1 MHIVVVGLSH
11 KTAPVEI
18 REKLAIP
25 ESRMGE
31 ALSRLCS
38 YQGVREGVLLSTC
51 NRVEVY
57 AVVDEIESGY
67 GRVQDFL
74 ADAHL
79 SLSSEQLT
87 PHLYW
92 QEGDRAISHLFRV
105 ASSLDSM
112 IVGESQILGQIK
124 EAFEVAL
131 THKAT
136 GIILNKVM
144 KKAISVAKRVRTET
158 KISEMAVSVSYAAV
172 ELAKKIFSDLSEK
185 TVLLVGAGE
194 MAKLAAKH
202 FIANGVRHVRVTTRN
217 PQHAQ
222 ELANRFGG
230 TAVAFEDFREDMAS
244 ADIVLVS
251 TGAAH
256 YLVSEDDVQHSVK
269 QRMNRPMFLIDIS
282 VPRNIDPA
290 VRHVDNAF
298 LFDIDDLKTRVERN
312 RGERLNEAEKAEKM
326 VVDEVGTVR
335 QWLQSLEVTP
345 TIVALRARIDEIK
358 RAELDKTLGRLSNL
372 SETDRALVEAMAS
385 SIANKLIHN
394 TMRETSLAPQDFIYP
409 LFVVEGRDRKEEI
422 ASMPGQF
429 RLSVDL
435 LVKEAS
441 EVAALGISA
450 IILFGIPDRKD
461 DRGSSGFDPNGIVQ
475 RAVKA
480 VKDQVPGLM
489 VVTDVCIDEYTDHG
503 HCGIVKDGRIL
514 NDETLECLRAM
525 ARTHALAGADM
536 VAPSDMMDGR
546 VAAIRSE
553 LDQAGF
559 PELPIMAYAA
569 KFASCFYAPFRDAA
583 FSSPQFGDRQSYQ
596 MDPANRREALREI
609 ALDVEEGADIIMVK
623 PALPYLDIIAAARAQ
638 MLLPVAAYQVSGE
651 YSMIKA
657 AANAGWLDESRAMME
672 SLLSIKRA
680 GANLILT
687 YFAKDAARLLR

>member
-31 ALSRLCS
+31 ALGRLCS

-67 GRVQDFL
+67 GRIQDFL

-92 QEGDRAISHLFRV
+92 HEGNRALGHLFRV

-112 IVGESQILGQIK
+112 IIGESQILGQIK

-131 THKAT
+131 THKST

-172 ELAKKIFSDLSEK
+172 ELAKKIFSDLTEK

-194 MAKLAAKH
+194 MAKLAARH
-202 FIANGVRHVRVTTRN
+202 FIASGVRHVRVTTRS
-217 PQHAQ
+217 PQHAV

-230 TAVAFEDFREDMAS
+230 TAVPFEEFREDMAT

-312 RGERLNEAEKAEKM
+312 RGERLNEAEKAERM
-326 VVDEVGTVR
+326 VMEEVGVVR

-358 RAELDKTLGRLSNL
+358 RSEIDKTLGRLAHL
-372 SETDRALVEAMAS
+372 SSTERELVEAMAS
-385 SIANKLIHN
+385 SIVNKLIHN
-394 TMRETSLAPQDFIYP
+394 TMVTLKAEVNSSEGAA
-409 LFVVEGRDRKEEI
+409 FV
-422 ASMPGQF
+422 
-429 RLSVDL
+429 
-435 LVKEAS
+435 EA
-441 EVAALGISA
+441 ARRFFGLGE
-450 IILFGIPDRKD
+450 
-461 DRGSSGFDPNGIVQ
+461 SSGPNVNGSPSSESETCHPSHDGIQ
-475 RAVKA
+475 DAE
-480 VKDQVPGLM
+480 QVTP
-489 VVTDVCIDEYTDHG
+489 
-503 HCGIVKDGRIL
+503 
-514 NDETLECLRAM
+514 
-525 ARTHALAGADM
+525 RTG
-536 VAPSDMMDGR
+536 
-546 VAAIRSE
+546 SE
-553 LDQAGF
+553 M
-559 PELPIMAYAA
+559 P
-569 KFASCFYAPFRDAA
+569 RH
-583 FSSPQFGDRQSYQ
+583 
-596 MDPANRREALREI
+596 
-609 ALDVEEGADIIMVK
+609 
-623 PALPYLDIIAAARAQ
+623 
-638 MLLPVAAYQVSGE
+638 
-651 YSMIKA
+651 
-657 AANAGWLDESRAMME
+657 
-672 SLLSIKRA
+672 
-680 GANLILT
+680 
-687 YFAKDAARLLR
+687 

>member
-11 KTAPVEI
+11 KTAPIEI

-31 ALSRLCS
+31 ALTRLCS
-38 YQGVREGVLLSTC
+38 YQGVREGILLSTC

-57 AVVDEIESGY
+57 AVVDEIEAGY
-67 GRVQDFL
+67 GRIQDFL

-92 QEGDRAISHLFRV
+92 HQGDRAISHLFRV

-158 KISEMAVSVSYAAV
+158 TIAEMAVSVSYAAV

-194 MAKLAAKH
+194 MAKLAARH
-202 FIANGVRHVRVTTRN
+202 FIASGVRHVQVTTRN
-217 PQHAQ
+217 PQHAL

-230 TAVAFEDFREDMAS
+230 TAVAFEDFREEMAS

-298 LFDIDDLKTRVERN
+298 LFDIDDLKTRVDQN
-312 RGERLNEAEKAEKM
+312 RGKRQNEAEKAELM
-326 VVDEVGTVR
+326 VVDEVGIVR

-358 RAELDKTLGRLSNL
+358 QVELNKTLGRLSNL
-372 SETDRALVEAMAS
+372 STTERELIEAMAS

-394 TMRETSLAPQDFIYP
+394 TMVTLKAEVNSSEGAAFVEAARRFFSL
-409 LFVVEGRDRKEEI
+409 
-422 ASMPGQF
+422 S
-429 RLSVDL
+429 
-435 LVKEAS
+435 
-441 EVAALGISA
+441 
-450 IILFGIPDRKD
+450 
-461 DRGSSGFDPNGIVQ
+461 DP
-475 RAVKA
+475 AVSTA
-480 VKDQVPGLM
+480 N
-489 VVTDVCIDEYTDHG
+489 E
-503 HCGIVKDGRIL
+503 R
-514 NDETLECLRAM
+514 
-525 ARTHALAGADM
+525 
-536 VAPSDMMDGR
+536 APS
-546 VAAIRSE
+546 V
-553 LDQAGF
+553 
-559 PELPIMAYAA
+559 P
-569 KFASCFYAPFRDAA
+569 DACY
-583 FSSPQFGDRQSYQ
+583 SSQTDSQ
-596 MDPANRREALREI
+596 DI
-609 ALDVEEGADIIMVK
+609 EEVTPRTGSKMPDH
-623 PALPYLDIIAAARAQ
+623 
-638 MLLPVAAYQVSGE
+638 
-651 YSMIKA
+651 
-657 AANAGWLDESRAMME
+657 
-672 SLLSIKRA
+672 
-680 GANLILT
+680 
-687 YFAKDAARLLR
+687 

>member
-25 ESRMGE
+25 ESRIGE
-31 ALSRLCS
+31 ALTRLCS
-38 YQGVREGVLLSTC
+38 YQGVREGILLSTC

-67 GRVQDFL
+67 GRIQEFL

-79 SLSSEQLT
+79 SLSSEELT

-92 QEGDRAISHLFRV
+92 HQGDRAISHLFRV

-124 EAFEVAL
+124 DAFEVAL

-136 GIILNKVM
+136 GIILNKVV

-158 KISEMAVSVSYAAV
+158 KIAEMAVSVSYAAV

-194 MAKLAAKH
+194 MAKLAARH

-217 PQHAQ
+217 PQHGL

-230 TAVAFEDFREDMAS
+230 TAVPFEQFREDMAS

-298 LFDIDDLKTRVERN
+298 LFDIDDLKARVEQN
-312 RGERLNEAEKAEKM
+312 RGGRLQEAEKAERM
-326 VVDEVGTVR
+326 VVDEVGVVR

-345 TIVALRARIDEIK
+345 TIMALRTRADDIK
-358 RAELDKTLGRLSNL
+358 RAEVEKTLGRLANL
-372 SETDRALVEAMAS
+372 SVPERELVEAMAS
-385 SIANKLIHN
+385 SIVNKLIHN
-394 TMRETSLAPQDFIYP
+394 TMVTLKAEVNSSEGAA
-409 LFVVEGRDRKEEI
+409 FVEAARR
-422 ASMPGQF
+422 F
-429 RLSVDL
+429 FNLSDPAVSN
-435 LVKEAS
+435 VNGSIPSAS
-441 EVAALGISA
+441 E
-450 IILFGIPDRKD
+450 
-461 DRGSSGFDPNGIVQ
+461 
-475 RAVKA
+475 
-480 VKDQVPGLM
+480 
-489 VVTDVCIDEYTDHG
+489 TCH
-503 HCGIVKDGRIL
+503 
-514 NDETLECLRAM
+514 
-525 ARTHALAGADM
+525 
-536 VAPSDMMDGR
+536 
-546 VAAIRSE
+546 
-553 LDQAGF
+553 
-559 PELPIMAYAA
+559 
-569 KFASCFYAPFRDAA
+569 
-583 FSSPQFGDRQSYQ
+583 SPH
-596 MDPANRREALREI
+596 
-609 ALDVEEGADIIMVK
+609 
-623 PALPYLDIIAAARAQ
+623 
-638 MLLPVAAYQVSGE
+638 
-651 YSMIKA
+651 
-657 AANAGWLDESRAMME
+657 DES
-672 SLLSIKRA
+672 
-680 GANLILT
+680 
-687 YFAKDAARLLR
+687 KDAEEAIPRVGSKTPDH

>member
-25 ESRMGE
+25 ESRMAE
-31 ALSRLCS
+31 ALGRLCS

-67 GRVQDFL
+67 GRIQDFL

-92 QEGDRAISHLFRV
+92 HEGDRALGHLFRV

-112 IVGESQILGQIK
+112 IIGESQILGQIK

-131 THKAT
+131 TNKST

-172 ELAKKIFSDLSEK
+172 ELAKKIFSDLTEK

-194 MAKLAAKH
+194 MAKLAARH
-202 FIANGVRHVRVTTRN
+202 FIASGVRHVRVTTRS
-217 PQHAQ
+217 PQHAV

-230 TAVAFEDFREDMAS
+230 TAVPFEEFREDMAT

-312 RGERLNEAEKAEKM
+312 RGDRLNEAEKAERM
-326 VVDEVGTVR
+326 VVDEVGVVR

-358 RAELDKTLGRLSNL
+358 RSEIDKTLGRLAHL
-372 SETDRALVEAMAS
+372 SSTERELVEAMAS
-385 SIANKLIHN
+385 SIVNKLIHN
-394 TMRETSLAPQDFIYP
+394 TMVTLKAEVNSS
-409 LFVVEGRDRKEEI
+409 EG
-422 ASMPGQF
+422 
-429 RLSVDL
+429 
-435 LVKEAS
+435 
-441 EVAALGISA
+441 
-450 IILFGIPDRKD
+450 
-461 DRGSSGFDPNGIVQ
+461 
-475 RAVKA
+475 
-480 VKDQVPGLM
+480 
-489 VVTDVCIDEYTDHG
+489 
-503 HCGIVKDGRIL
+503 
-514 NDETLECLRAM
+514 
-525 ARTHALAGADM
+525 
-536 VAPSDMMDGR
+536 
-546 VAAIRSE
+546 
-553 LDQAGF
+553 
-559 PELPIMAYAA
+559 
-569 KFASCFYAPFRDAA
+569 AA
-583 FSSPQFGDRQSYQ
+583 F
-596 MDPANRREALREI
+596 
-609 ALDVEEGADIIMVK
+609 VE
-623 PALPYLDIIAAARAQ
+623 AARRFFGLGDATGSN
-638 MLLPVAAYQVSGE
+638 VNGSASSE
-651 YSMIKA
+651 
-657 AANAGWLDESRAMME
+657 ME
-672 SLLSIKRA
+672 TCHPSQDGIQ
-680 GANLILT
+680 
-687 YFAKDAARLLR
+687 DAEEVTPRTGSEMPRH

>member
-31 ALSRLCS
+31 ALGRLCS

-67 GRVQDFL
+67 GRIQDFL

-92 QEGDRAISHLFRV
+92 HEGDRALGHLFRV

-112 IVGESQILGQIK
+112 IIGESQILGQIK

-131 THKAT
+131 THKST

-172 ELAKKIFSDLSEK
+172 ELAKKIFSDLTEK

-194 MAKLAAKH
+194 MAKLAARH
-202 FIANGVRHVRVTTRN
+202 FIASGVRHVRVTTRS
-217 PQHAQ
+217 PQHAV

-230 TAVAFEDFREDMAS
+230 TAVPFEEFREDMAT

-298 LFDIDDLKTRVERN
+298 LFDIDDLKTRVDQN
-312 RGERLNEAEKAEKM
+312 RGERLNEAEKAERM
-326 VVDEVGTVR
+326 VVDEVGVVR

-358 RAELDKTLGRLSNL
+358 RAEIDKTLGRLANL
-372 SETDRALVEAMAS
+372 SSTERELVEAMAS
-385 SIANKLIHN
+385 SIVNKLIHN
-394 TMRETSLAPQDFIYP
+394 TMVTLKAEVNSSEGAA
-409 LFVVEGRDRKEEI
+409 FV
-422 ASMPGQF
+422 
-429 RLSVDL
+429 
-435 LVKEAS
+435 EA
-441 EVAALGISA
+441 ARRFFGLGDS
-450 IILFGIPDRKD
+450 PSSNVN
-461 DRGSSGFDPNGIVQ
+461 GSSSSESETCHPSQDGIQ
-475 RAVKA
+475 DAEE
-480 VKDQVPGLM
+480 
-489 VVTDVCIDEYTDHG
+489 VTP
-503 HCGIVKDGRIL
+503 
-514 NDETLECLRAM
+514 
-525 ARTHALAGADM
+525 RTG
-536 VAPSDMMDGR
+536 
-546 VAAIRSE
+546 SE
-553 LDQAGF
+553 M
-559 PELPIMAYAA
+559 PRP
-569 KFASCFYAPFRDAA
+569 
-583 FSSPQFGDRQSYQ
+583 
-596 MDPANRREALREI
+596 
-609 ALDVEEGADIIMVK
+609 
-623 PALPYLDIIAAARAQ
+623 
-638 MLLPVAAYQVSGE
+638 
-651 YSMIKA
+651 
-657 AANAGWLDESRAMME
+657 
-672 SLLSIKRA
+672 
-680 GANLILT
+680 
-687 YFAKDAARLLR
+687 